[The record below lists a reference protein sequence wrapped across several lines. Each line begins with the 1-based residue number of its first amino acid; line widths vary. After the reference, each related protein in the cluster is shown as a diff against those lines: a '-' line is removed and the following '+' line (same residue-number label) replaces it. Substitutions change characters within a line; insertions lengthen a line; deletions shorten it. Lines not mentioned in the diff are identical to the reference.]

1 VLVLLSFVS
10 SLRVQLEESERAAT
24 RQAKLCS
31 ARLHYLQGVDELAQ
45 QSKAGPVDF
54 EYMDT
59 SDNESSSSAAAAGA
73 PASSSSPPPPPRK
86 AVRSMRNNAN
96 SDMDI
101 DATAE
106 GAAAAASAS
115 AVASAAPAASAVPPS
130 SGGKSAT
137 AADADPALNFT
148 VTPQM
153 RLDRMFAE
161 HLLRN
166 SPSKFCTRFAAHWQ
180 RASTMVFMSAHFD
193 CGIAVL
199 CICVADCPLTAA
211 RVIASHPALSLLVDA
226 DIFASARRIESSLR
240 DSNEC
245 ARALAWCGENRSR
258 LAKIGS
264 PFEFDLRLQ
273 EFLTLVKQGATI
285 KAIEYARKHL
295 APAAITTV
303 AAPAKGTAASNGN
316 GGAGGGGGSEDIA
329 ASGSQE
335 RNNLSQG
342 DEKGEDGTAATAA
355 AAEPT
360 MVADPARVRV
370 LQEAMNLLV
379 FYNFEQ
385 EEQENQAAS
394 SSSSSPSSSSLSLG
408 ADAKAAPSPASPWH
422 KYRVYWSP
430 SRFAH
435 LVREF
440 RDTHLAIYGL
450 PRRSALEYVL
460 NIGLSTIKTSSCTC
474 AEDDDGAQEEGRS
487 REDAAVEDE
496 QDVNMAT
503 TTASSSTAPGGGAA
517 SSSAASSTSSAA
529 LPPVRPPPSSCPAC
543 TFPLSRLASSL
554 TVAARTQSRLVCRLS
569 GAVMD
574 DRNPPL
580 VLPNGYV
587 YSKKALTDMAA
598 LDPQGRVTCPRTKQT
613 FALAQARIAYVL

>member
-1 VLVLLSFVS
+1 
-10 SLRVQLEESERAAT
+10 
-24 RQAKLCS
+24 
-31 ARLHYLQGVDELAQ
+31 
-45 QSKAGPVDF
+45 
-54 EYMDT
+54 
-59 SDNESSSSAAAAGA
+59 
-73 PASSSSPPPPPRK
+73 
-86 AVRSMRNNAN
+86 
-96 SDMDI
+96 
-101 DATAE
+101 
-106 GAAAAASAS
+106 
-115 AVASAAPAASAVPPS
+115 
-130 SGGKSAT
+130 
-137 AADADPALNFT
+137 
-148 VTPQM
+148 
-153 RLDRMFAE
+153 
-161 HLLRN
+161 
-166 SPSKFCTRFAAHWQ
+166 
-180 RASTMVFMSAHFD
+180 
-193 CGIAVL
+193 
-199 CICVADCPLTAA
+199 
-211 RVIASHPALSLLVDA
+211 
-226 DIFASARRIESSLR
+226 
-240 DSNEC
+240 
-245 ARALAWCGENRSR
+245 
-258 LAKIGS
+258 
-264 PFEFDLRLQ
+264 LQ

-303 AAPAKGTAASNGN
+303 AAPAKGTTASNGN
-316 GGAGGGGGSEDIA
+316 GGAGGGGGGSEDIA

-342 DEKGEDGTAATAA
+342 DEKGEEGTAATAT

-394 SSSSSPSSSSLSLG
+394 ASSSASPSSSSSSLSLG

-430 SRFAH
+430 SRFQH

-474 AEDDDGAQEEGRS
+474 AEDEEQDGAQEEGRS
-487 REDAAVEDE
+487 REDVAAEDE
-496 QDVNMAT
+496 QDVHMTT
-503 TTASSSTAPGGGAA
+503 TTASSAAGGGGAP
-517 SSSAASSTSSAA
+517 SSAASSTSPAA